1 MEGSEKGCRISGRYE
16 KYGLAAGLC
25 NYFVPAQK
33 AEKEGKIEFFWTVV
47 KGSYKVRRVFG
58 VVSED
63 PLVI

>member
-1 MEGSEKGCRISGRYE
+1 ME